1 MDLNLRALMTGH
13 VSRLRYVPR
22 FSICRVQH
30 RESVAEH
37 SYYVIL
43 YAWAI
48 CRWLRHNQEPD
59 ENGVL
64 NMKDMFKA
72 ENEVLERAILH
83 DVEECRTG
91 DCPRPFK
98 HSTPALKKMMDD
110 AASIAFSQVVEEWTT
125 SDSFQQVCQGI
136 WQNAKQG
143 VVGRVVEFSDFLSC
157 LSYFMQ
163 ERRDGN
169 ATIEE
174 QADNMMGYC
183 EMFTAPEYA
192 FLQPLVQQ
200 AKGLLEEV
208 CALLT
213 RS

>member
-37 SYYVIL
+37 SYYVVL
-43 YAWAI
+43 YAWLI
-48 CRWLRHNQEPD
+48 CRWLRCNHVPGFVPYTE
-59 ENGVL
+59 
-64 NMKDMFKA
+64 MFRI

-98 HSTPALKKMMDD
+98 YSTPALKKMMDE
-110 AASIAFSQVVEEWTT
+110 AAAIAFAQVAEEWTT
-125 SDSFQQVCQGI
+125 DNTFQATCHGI
-136 WQNAKQG
+136 WKDAKHG
-143 VVGRVVEFSDFLSC
+143 TVGKVVEFADFLSC

-169 ATIEE
+169 STIEE

-183 EMFTAPEYA
+183 ELFTAPEYE
-192 FLQPLVQQ
+192 FLRPLVQQ
-200 AKGLLEEV
+200 AKKLLEEV
-208 CALLT
+208 CTLLT